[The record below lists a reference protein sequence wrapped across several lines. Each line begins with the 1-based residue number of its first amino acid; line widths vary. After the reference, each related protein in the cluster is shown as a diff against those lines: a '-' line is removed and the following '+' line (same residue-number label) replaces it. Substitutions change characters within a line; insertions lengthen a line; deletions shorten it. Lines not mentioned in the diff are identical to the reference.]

1 MYIIIDSNGR
11 REVSQQEY
19 DIYIKDISPS
29 LEELKENM
37 LTELEIITR
46 KYISDN
52 IYFEIEKSFRKSQTL
67 PTWVNIFVDSITDK
81 NDNLKL
87 QIKACASIDEL
98 NTININSILN

>member
-1 MYIIIDSNGR
+1 MYTIIDSNGR

-19 DIYIKDISPS
+19 DIYIKNVSPS

-52 IYFEIEKSFRKSQTL
+52 IYFEIEKSFRKSEIL
-67 PTWVNIFVDSITDK
+67 PAWVNIFVDGITNK
-81 NDNLKL
+81 NNDLKL
-87 QIKACASIDEL
+87 QIKSCASIDEL
-98 NTININSILN
+98 NTVNINSILN